1 MKKLIWVL
9 AIHASLGALLLPG
22 FANVTELKAQTPATA
37 QDQCTDESKGAW
49 YADFTKFRTQDPTK
63 AYEAAKRYLAACPQ
77 EDGQIPTYLK
87 KWVAAYDKEA
97 RKLKLQPLLY
107 DKKYAEAFALGK
119 EILADEPEN
128 LRVLIDLGYSG
139 YPAMIAKNDSF
150 SADSLNYAR
159 KAIQMIESGKAP
171 ESWAPYKG
179 KEDTLA
185 YLYNAVG
192 HLTLKSNSAEALSSL
207 IKVAQFDSDLKKDP
221 WTYFFIAASY
231 EAGPYAKL
239 SADYKT
245 KFEGKDESP
254 ESKLALA
261 NIQQVID
268 RMIDAYARAVAL
280 AGTDAKYQA
289 NKKEWMDSL
298 TTWYKYRHNKSDA
311 GLNELI
317 ASVLSKPLPPE
328 PTALTSLP
336 ASAMTTAP
344 ATGSASSP
352 GSTTSTTEAS
362 VPAATNKTATT
373 PSSTSLTTTPKT
385 TTTTAAPASAKP
397 ASTTSAKAP
406 TKPKTRNNHRRH

>member
-1 MKKLIWVL
+1 MKKIIWML
-9 AIHASLGALLLPG
+9 AIYASLGALCVPG
-22 FANVTELKAQTPATA
+22 FADVNKVKAEMPAIA
-37 QDQCTDESKGAW
+37 QDQCTDDSKAAW

-63 AYEAAKRYLAACPQ
+63 AYEAAKKYLAACPQ
-77 EDGQIPTYLK
+77 EEGQIPTYLK

-107 DKKYAEAFALGK
+107 EKKYPEAFALGK

-139 YPAMIAKNDSF
+139 YPAMVAKNESF
-150 SADSLNYAR
+150 TGDSLNYAR
-159 KAIQMIESGKAP
+159 KAIQLIESGKAP

-185 YLYNAVG
+185 YLYNAIG
-192 HLTLKSNSAEALSSL
+192 HLTLKSNSPEALSSL
-207 IKVAQFDSDLKKDP
+207 IKAAQFDSDLKKDP
-221 WTYFFIAASY
+221 WTYFYIAAAY
-231 EAGPYAKL
+231 ERGPYATL

-280 AGTDAKYQA
+280 AGTDPKYQA
-289 NKKEWMDSL
+289 NKKEWLDNL
-298 TTWYKYRHNKSDA
+298 TTWYKYRHNQSDT
-311 GLNELI
+311 GLNEMI
-317 ASVLSKPLPPE
+317 ATVLSKPLPAE
-328 PTALTSLP
+328 PIALTTLP
-336 ASAMTTAP
+336 ASATTLTTPASGSTS
-344 ATGSASSP
+344 ATGAVVPP
-352 GSTTSTTEAS
+352 GTNKTSTT
-362 VPAATNKTATT
+362 PAA
-373 PSSTSLTTTPKT
+373 SSLVTTPKV
-385 TTTTAAPASAKP
+385 TTTTATAVATKP
-397 ASTTSAKAP
+397 VSTTSSAK